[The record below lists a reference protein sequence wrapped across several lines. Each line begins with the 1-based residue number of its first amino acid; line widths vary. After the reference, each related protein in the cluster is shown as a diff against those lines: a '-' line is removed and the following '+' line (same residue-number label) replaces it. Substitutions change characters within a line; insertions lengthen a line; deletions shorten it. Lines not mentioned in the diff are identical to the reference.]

1 MVEFFDK
8 VVEEI
13 DMNKE
18 DGSLSDIFKPVLES
32 LKNNLMKDTSLI
44 NPDVIRN
51 IDFMMFF
58 TRNPEMAK
66 VDILYIL

>member
-44 NPDVIRN
+44 NTNVIRN
-51 IDFMMFF
+51 IDFMMLHHPC
-58 TRNPEMAK
+58 N
-66 VDILYIL
+66 